1 MLSLISLLV
10 VHAQEPS
17 SYSAREL
24 SCETDALPA
33 LSGLAQ
39 AFRAS
44 YGTRVSTGDNDYYL
58 SGIWR
63 ADLARGLLWMPHN
76 GSHTSRRSQ
85 HVAPTWSWASIKGQV
100 HFPSQG
106 SGSQKTPTFL
116 DISLEREA
124 DSHLGPVI
132 ATKLTLLAKFRRLGE
147 VVKKA
152 ENSWYPLDL
161 LIGEKGIG
169 HGAFDANDKSDK
181 GTIWMMECMF
191 QGPFEFRDHPSALL
205 LHNPGGTPHTY
216 KRLGVGRLNEDSL
229 GFFNDCEPQTIVLI

>member
-10 VHAQEPS
+10 VHAQDPS
-17 SYSAREL
+17 SYSARKL

-44 YGTRVSTGDNDYYL
+44 YSTRVPTGFNDYYL

-63 ADLARGLLWMPHN
+63 ADLARGLLWMPHD
-76 GSHTSRRSQ
+76 GSHTSRPSQ
-85 HVAPTWSWASIKGQV
+85 YVAPTWSWASIKGQV

-106 SGSQKTPTFL
+106 SGSQNTPNIL
-116 DISLEREA
+116 DISDEREA
-124 DSHLGPVI
+124 DNHLGPGI

-147 VVKKA
+147 VVKEA
-152 ENSWYPLDL
+152 EDSWYPLDL
-161 LIGEKGIG
+161 LIGEKSIG
-169 HGAFDANDKSDK
+169 HGAFDANNKSDK
-181 GTIWMMECMF
+181 STVWMMECMI
-191 QGPFEFRDHPSALL
+191 QGPSDFRDHPSALL

-216 KRLGVGRLNEDSL
+216 KRLGVGRLNEDCL